1 VGSPGFQELLSEMR
15 LRKLKLLTVH
25 LGWVFLLSGLATSP
39 AFGQTAS
46 LKVAPKP
53 FEPGEELVYKAEI
66 SRALLRKLDV
76 ATFKFTANKTPVDQK
91 TNITDDPAASVDPTP
106 YAFKFTGDVSSE
118 GFFIK
123 LFNIHF
129 RQHVESIVD
138 PQSLAVQKTI
148 KFDEQGKRVRSSE
161 TIFDRKA
168 CKIIWTE
175 RDPNNPT
182 RPLRTA
188 SSDLSGPVQDVLS
201 GIYYVRTQ
209 ELRVGQS
216 FEVPISD
223 SGRIYHVPVRVVE
236 KKRMKT
242 VLGRVPVVLVDV
254 QLFGERGM
262 VNTKGQFSI
271 WLTDDQRHIP
281 VSAALKTEYGTF
293 DITLKKVSH
302 QASQQALLTKQ

>member
-1 VGSPGFQELLSEMR
+1 MKLQE
-15 LRKLKLLTVH
+15 LKLLTVQ
-25 LGWVFLLSGLATSP
+25 LGLVFLLSALAALP
-39 AFGQTAS
+39 AFSQTAS
-46 LKVAPKP
+46 PKVPKP
-53 FEPGEELVYKAEI
+53 FEPGEELVYKAEL
-66 SRALLRKLDV
+66 SRSLLRKMDV
-76 ATFKFTANKTPVDQK
+76 ATFKFTANKTPADRK
-91 TNITDDPAASVDPTP
+91 TNAADYAAASADPAP

-118 GFFIK
+118 GFFVK

-129 RQHVESIVD
+129 HQHVESIVD
-138 PQSLAVQKTI
+138 PESLAVQRTI

-161 TIFDRKA
+161 TIFDRKV
-168 CKIIWTE
+168 CKITWTE
-175 RDPNNPT
+175 RDPNDPT

-188 SSDLSGPVQDVLS
+188 SSDLSGPVQDVVS

-209 ELRVGQS
+209 QLEVGKS

-242 VLGRVPVVLVDV
+242 VLGRVPVVLVEV

-262 VNTKGQFSI
+262 VSTRGQFSI

-302 QASQQALLTKQ
+302 QASQQALATK

>member
-1 VGSPGFQELLSEMR
+1 MR

-25 LGWVFLLSGLATSP
+25 LGWVFRLSALATAP
-39 AFGQTAS
+39 AFGQTTS
-46 LKVAPKP
+46 PKVAPKP

-76 ATFKFTANKTPVDQK
+76 ATFKFTANKTHVDQK
-91 TNITDDPAASVDPTP
+91 TNTADDPVASVDPPP

-175 RDPNNPT
+175 RDPSNPT

-209 ELRVGQS
+209 QLEVGKS
-216 FEVPISD
+216 FEVLISD

-242 VLGRVPVVLVDV
+242 VLGRVRVILVDV

>member
-1 VGSPGFQELLSEMR
+1 MKLQ
-15 LRKLKLLTVH
+15 KLKLLTVQ
-25 LGWVFLLSGLATSP
+25 LGFVSLLSALAALP
-39 AFGQTAS
+39 AFSQTAS
-46 LKVAPKP
+46 PKVAPKP
-53 FEPGEELVYKAEI
+53 FEPGEELVYKAEL
-66 SRALLRKLDV
+66 SRSLLRKMDV
-76 ATFKFTANKTPVDQK
+76 ATFKFTANKTPVDRK
-91 TNITDDPAASVDPTP
+91 TNAADDAVAVTSVDPAP

-118 GFFIK
+118 GFFVK

-129 RQHVESIVD
+129 HQHVESIVD
-138 PQSLAVQKTI
+138 PESLAVQKTI

-161 TIFDRKA
+161 TIFDRTV

-188 SSDLSGPVQDVLS
+188 STDLSGPVQDVVS

-209 ELRVGQS
+209 QLEVGKS

-223 SGRIYHVPVRVVE
+223 SGRIYHVPVHVVE

-242 VLGRVPVVLVDV
+242 VLGRVPVVLVEV

-262 VNTKGQFSI
+262 VSTKGQFSI

-302 QASQQALLTKQ
+302 QASQPALATK

>member
-1 VGSPGFQELLSEMR
+1 MK
-15 LRKLKLLTVH
+15 LRKLKLVTVH
-25 LGWVFLLSGLATSP
+25 LGLVFLLSALTTAP
-39 AFGQTAS
+39 AFGQKPAP
-46 LKVAPKP
+46 KVAPKP

-66 SRALLRKLDV
+66 SRSLLRKLDV

-91 TNITDDPAASVDPTP
+91 TNTADDPAASVDPAP

-138 PQSLAVQKTI
+138 PESLAVQKTI

-161 TIFDRKA
+161 TVFDRKT
-168 CKIIWTE
+168 CKIVWTE
-175 RDPNNPT
+175 RDPNDPA

-209 ELRVGQS
+209 QLEVGKS

-242 VLGRVPVVLVDV
+242 VLGRVSVLLVDV

-262 VNTKGQFSI
+262 LNTKGQFSI

-281 VSAALKTEYGTF
+281 VSAAIKTEYGTF

-302 QASQQALLTKQ
+302 QASQQVLLTKQ